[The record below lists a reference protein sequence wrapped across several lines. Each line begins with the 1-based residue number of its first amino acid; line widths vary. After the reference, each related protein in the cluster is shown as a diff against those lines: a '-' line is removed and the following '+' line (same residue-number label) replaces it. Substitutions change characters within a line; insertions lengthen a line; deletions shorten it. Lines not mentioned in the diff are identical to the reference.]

1 MIASNKDMKMLSR
14 LFFRHKIPP
23 PRFAQG
29 IFVGLIIAFGI
40 ITQVKAAIGLA
51 GLGTVAIIG
60 AALVEVNRVR
70 IWETYLKQYKKTKK
84 LKGWLHEPR
93 LTYYHINVI
102 ILWPFVA
109 ILGVVCLWIAYALA

>member
-1 MIASNKDMKMLSR
+1 MLAR

-40 ITQVKAAIGLA
+40 ITQVKAAVGLA
-51 GLGTVAIIG
+51 GLGAVAIIG

-70 IWETYLKQYKKTKK
+70 IWETYRKQYKKTRK
-84 LKGWLHEPR
+84 LNGIWHEPR
-93 LTYYHINVI
+93 LTYYRINTI

-109 ILGVVCLWIAYALA
+109 VLGVVCLWIAYALG